1 MEDEMQIAIEL
12 DYRRVLIVPLSELG
26 DVLRSLVARQY
37 KQEGYGQDATY
48 QRIAPGNDLPAIR
61 IVPQHALVTARLLGD
76 APNES

>member
-12 DYRRVLIVPLSELG
+12 GYQSVLIVPLSELG
-26 DVLRSLVARQY
+26 DVLRLLVARQY
-37 KQEGYGQDATY
+37 KQEGYGKDATY
-48 QRIAPGNDLPAIR
+48 QRLALDDLPDIR

>member
-26 DVLRSLVARQY
+26 DVLRLLVARQY
-37 KQEGYGQDATY
+37 KQEGYGKDATY
-48 QRIAPGNDLPAIR
+48 QRIASDDLPAIR

>member
-1 MEDEMQIAIEL
+1 MEDEMQIAIDL

-26 DVLRSLVARQY
+26 DVLRLLVARQY
-37 KQEGYGQDATY
+37 KQEGYGKDATY
-48 QRIAPGNDLPAIR
+48 QRLAPDDLPAIR

>member
-1 MEDEMQIAIEL
+1 MVDEEMQIAIDL

-26 DVLRSLVARQY
+26 DVLRLLVARQY

-48 QRIAPGNDLPAIR
+48 QRIASGSDLPAIR

-76 APNES
+76 IAE

>member
-37 KQEGYGQDATY
+37 KQEGYGNRGKNLEKSFHPKVYHPPSPVLSNSKICMLT
-48 QRIAPGNDLPAIR
+48 I
-61 IVPQHALVTARLLGD
+61 H
-76 APNES
+76 

>member
-37 KQEGYGQDATY
+37 KQEGYGKDATY
-48 QRIAPGNDLPAIR
+48 QRIGPNDLPEIR

-76 APNES
+76 IAE